1 MVIPGSGDP
10 EQMRPKRLGELSVR
24 EEADRCISYSVETR
38 LECVDGGRINNTLV
52 KMIPSVNNSL
62 RKEITSHVR
71 ATSVLGKLGSVTSGS
86 AVAHQSKHA
95 VKTDS

>member
-1 MVIPGSGDP
+1 
-10 EQMRPKRLGELSVR
+10 MRTKRLGKLSVR
-24 EEADRCISYSVETR
+24 EEADRCISYSVVTR

-52 KMIPSVNNSL
+52 NMIPSLNNTL
-62 RKEITSHVR
+62 RKEIKFHVQ